1 MSIDRLRYFAAVVET
16 RNLRQAAELVGISP
30 PSMSKAISVLE
41 DELGCKLIHPE
52 GRGIGITPKGLD
64 IYRMSS
70 SLLEE
75 HRAFFKRLK
84 NADNKSESLR
94 IASFEIF
101 SSYFLST
108 FFAQEPHTEIL
119 LLEMTPGF
127 IEQAVISGTVDVGIT
142 YLPSPDPT
150 LEFREIGSFVKGI
163 YGHQKWK
170 DQTFDNWPFA
180 IPTTELKIHSSEIDS
195 LDMWPKNA
203 PRRNIKYR
211 FELLETAL
219 QTARKGLSVLHCPD
233 FIISLHNNEVKLSHH
248 LIQLPAPT
256 GYKAPKPVKVYLV
269 GRKGTIP
276 EKLERKFA
284 KFMRA
289 LI

>member
-75 HRAFFKRLK
+75 HRAFFKRLANSDK
-84 NADNKSESLR
+84 KTENLR
-94 IASFEIF
+94 IASFEVF

-127 IEQAVISGTVDVGIT
+127 IEQAVIAGTVDVGIT
-142 YLPSPDPT
+142 YLPSPDPS
-150 LEFREIGSFVKGI
+150 LEFREIGAFVKGI
-163 YGHQKWK
+163 YGNQKWK
-170 DQTFDNWPFA
+170 DQTFDKWPFA
-180 IPTTELKIHSSEIDS
+180 IPTTDLKIHSSEVDS
-195 LDMWPKNA
+195 LDMWPKKA
-203 PRRNIKYR
+203 PRRYIKYR

-219 QTARKGLSVLHCPD
+219 QTSRKGLSVLHCPD
-233 FIISLHNNEVKLSHH
+233 FIIHLHNTEARASHH
-248 LIQLPAPT
+248 LVQLPAPL
-256 GYKAPKPVKVYLV
+256 GYKSPKATKVFLV

-276 EKLERKFA
+276 AKLEGKLA
-284 KFMRA
+284 KFMRSFG
-289 LI
+289 